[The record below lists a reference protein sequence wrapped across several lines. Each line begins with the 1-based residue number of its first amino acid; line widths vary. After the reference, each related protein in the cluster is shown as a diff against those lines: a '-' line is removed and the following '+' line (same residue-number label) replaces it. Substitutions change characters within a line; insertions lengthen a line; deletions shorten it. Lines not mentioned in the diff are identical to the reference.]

1 MLGESETGVYAYKVS
16 LWAIP
21 VCITLD
27 VDVNPTLFN
36 ESEWLQA
43 NKCVIRLSSS
53 HCKMLCGR
61 GSPPHQHVRDAA
73 ADCIKG

>member
-1 MLGESETGVYAYKVS
+1 MLEESVTGVYAHKVS
-16 LWAIP
+16 LWAIS

-43 NKCVIRLSSS
+43 NRCVVRLSSS
-53 HCKMLCGR
+53 HCKMLWEETCPR
-61 GSPPHQHVRDAA
+61 INMSEMLQLIV
-73 ADCIKG
+73 